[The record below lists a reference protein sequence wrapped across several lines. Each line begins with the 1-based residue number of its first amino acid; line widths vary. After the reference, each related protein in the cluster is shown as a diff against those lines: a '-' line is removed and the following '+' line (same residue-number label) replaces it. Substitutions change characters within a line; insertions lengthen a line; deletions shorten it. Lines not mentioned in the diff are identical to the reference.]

1 MHAGPQLLLA
11 SVREQIWPLG
21 GRNLA
26 KSIVH
31 KCHRCFRTKAKTTN
45 PVMGD
50 LPEQRLHP
58 GYPFQTSGVDYAGP
72 IIALNRKGRGS
83 RTIKVYVAIFVCFT
97 TKSCHLEL
105 VTDLSTNSF
114 LSTLRR
120 FIARRSKPVTLFSD
134 NGTQFVGAR
143 NDLYKFLKANAS
155 SIINSMSDEGI
166 DFNFIPAYAPHMGG
180 LWEAGVKAF
189 KSHLNRVLGNAH
201 LDFEDL
207 YTVLVQIEAIL
218 NSRPL
223 TPLSNDPLDLTPL
236 TPGHFLVGRPL
247 TALPTPERLHT
258 NESRLSRFERL
269 ERMRQHFWSRWHK
282 EYLAE
287 LQQRTKWQ
295 TSKGPALKEGMLV
308 LIKEDALPPMKWSLG
323 RVIKTHPGSDG
334 VVRVADLRTAK
345 GVVRRA
351 FNRICPLPI
360 VD

>member
-1 MHAGPQLLLA
+1 
-11 SVREQIWPLG
+11 
-21 GRNLA
+21 
-26 KSIVH
+26 
-31 KCHRCFRTKAKTTN
+31 
-45 PVMGD
+45 
-50 LPEQRLHP
+50 
-58 GYPFQTSGVDYAGP
+58 
-72 IIALNRKGRGS
+72 
-83 RTIKVYVAIFVCFT
+83 
-97 TKSCHLEL
+97 
-105 VTDLSTNSF
+105 
-114 LSTLRR
+114 
-120 FIARRSKPVTLFSD
+120 
-134 NGTQFVGAR
+134 
-143 NDLYKFLKANAS
+143 
-155 SIINSMSDEGI
+155 MSDEGI